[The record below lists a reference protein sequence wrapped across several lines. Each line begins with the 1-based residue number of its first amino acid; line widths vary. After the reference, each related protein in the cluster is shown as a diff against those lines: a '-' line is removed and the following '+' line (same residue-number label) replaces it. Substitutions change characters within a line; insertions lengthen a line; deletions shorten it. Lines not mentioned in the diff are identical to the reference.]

1 MRRSG
6 RRYRPK
12 SQKTDGDAEGALN
25 SAMPNVILSAGPIA
39 RARNGVIG
47 RDGTLPWRLKSD
59 LAIFRAVTMGKPVI
73 MGRKT
78 WESLPKKPLVGRM
91 NIVLSRDG
99 SFEPAG
105 AVVCEDFSEAVSIAK
120 EQAEEDGASEVC
132 VIGGASLFE
141 LALQKARRLYLTEVD
156 AEVEGD
162 VVLSPID
169 ESRWT
174 EVRSERHEASD
185 VDEYPF
191 TVRVL
196 ERR

>member
-1 MRRSG
+1 
-6 RRYRPK
+6 
-12 SQKTDGDAEGALN
+12 
-25 SAMPNVILSAGPIA
+25 MPSITLTAGPIA

-47 RDGTLPWRLKSD
+47 REGALPWRLKTD
-59 LAIFRAVTMGKPVI
+59 LANFRSVTMGKLVI

-78 WESLPKKPLVGRM
+78 WDSLPKKPLVGRT

-105 AVVCEDFSEAVSIAK
+105 CVVCEDFTEAVAIAR
-120 EQAEEDGASEVC
+120 EQAEEDGAREVC

-141 LALQKARRLYLTEVD
+141 LALAKAGRIYLTDID
-156 AEVEGD
+156 ADIEGD
-162 VVLSPID
+162 VSLAPLD

-174 EVRSERHEASD
+174 EVSAKAYPAGEGD
-185 VDEYPF
+185 DYPF

>member
-1 MRRSG
+1 M
-6 RRYRPK
+6 
-12 SQKTDGDAEGALN
+12 SQIT
-25 SAMPNVILSAGPIA
+25 LSAGPIA

-47 RDGTLPWRLKSD
+47 KDGGLPWRLKSD
-59 LAIFRAVTMGKPVI
+59 LALFRAVTMGKPVI

-78 WESLPKKPLVGRM
+78 WDSLPKKPLVGRT

-99 SFEPAG
+99 SFEPKG
-105 AVVCEDFSEAVSIAK
+105 AVVCDDFSAAVQIAR
-120 EQAEEDGASEVC
+120 EQAEDDGATEVC

-141 LALQKARRLYLTEVD
+141 LALAKARRLYLTDVE

-162 VVLSPID
+162 VTLSPID

-174 EVRSERHEASD
+174 EVRREAYPASD
-185 VDEYPF
+185 TDQHSFVF
-191 TVRVL
+191 RVL